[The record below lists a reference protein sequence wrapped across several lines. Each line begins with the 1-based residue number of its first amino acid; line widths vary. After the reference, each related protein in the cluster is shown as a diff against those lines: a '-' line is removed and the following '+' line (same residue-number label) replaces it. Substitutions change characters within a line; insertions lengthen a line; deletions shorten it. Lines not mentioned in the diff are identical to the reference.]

1 MPLVRE
7 SDSDLGLDAM
17 LRIIPDTWNN
27 ISWVVVNSIDQ
38 IVKQAI
44 EQRRR
49 EEQVRQYAIKANVD
63 LTQSIEDSKDVAQI
77 ETGRVKKEVD
87 DLEA

>member
-7 SDSDLGLDAM
+7 TDSDLGLDAM

-38 IVKQAI
+38 IVK
-44 EQRRR
+44 QRRR

-77 ETGRVKKEVD
+77 ETGRVKKELD
-87 DLEA
+87 DE